1 MNLMNPQ
8 FVGFYTVLRREC
20 YRFISIPRQTIGGPL
35 LETYLYITVFG
46 AALGSRI
53 NVIDGHSYIAFII
66 PGLLLMTMSMNSFGN
81 NASSLSQQKMMKAI
95 EDQLASPVSNLSL
108 LAAYTLGGFLR
119 GAIIATITL
128 ITASFLTHLPIV
140 HPLLLFTSLT
150 LSGLFFASLGV
161 WVGLR
166 AESFDQISFY
176 QTFILQPLIFLGG
189 IFYSTSF
196 LPEPFKTLTHFDPIF
211 YMINTV
217 RFAMLGKADIN
228 AYLALAA
235 IAAAAIIM
243 VGINIRLFKKG
254 YKLRA

>member
-1 MNLMNPQ
+1 MNPQ
-8 FVGFYTVLRREC
+8 LISFYSVLRREC
-20 YRFISIPRQTIGGPL
+20 YRFLSIPRQTIGGPL
-35 LETYLYITVFG
+35 LETYLYISVFG

-66 PGLLLMTMSMNSFGN
+66 PGLLLMTMSMNSFAN

-95 EDQLASPVSNLSL
+95 EDQLASPTSNLSL

-119 GAIIATITL
+119 AAIIVTITL
-128 ITASFLTHLPIV
+128 ITASFLTHLPIA
-140 HPLLLFTSLT
+140 HPLLLFASLA

-161 WVGLR
+161 FVGLR

-189 IFYSTSF
+189 IFYSASL
-196 LPEPFKTLTHFDPIF
+196 LPEPFRTLTHFDPIF

-217 RFAMLGKADIN
+217 RFAMLGRADIN
-228 AYLALAA
+228 AYYALMAIGAA
-235 IAAAAIIM
+235 TVAMIG
-243 VGINIRLFKKG
+243 VNVYLFKRG
-254 YKLRA
+254 YKLRS